1 MKLIK
6 TLLAVLLLVLAF
18 PSAQISA
25 DEVESVEPLVGEAYA
40 VFNSDEGCL
49 TFLRTDSEGNIPA
62 GDEKNTVYTGFE
74 NLTNIRAAA
83 TVPWHAIRSKITS
96 VRVEAT
102 IRPLCM
108 TYWFYSTN
116 ITDTAT
122 FENFDVSNVTDMM
135 SIFGRCEKL
144 ESLEGLSSWKTTKLT
159 SFGTAFYSC
168 TNLKSLKGIEG
179 FDTSHLSSLASV
191 FSGCST
197 LESVDELAEWDT
209 SNVYWLDST
218 FANCK
223 SLKNVNGLAK
233 WKTSNVRYMQWTF
246 SGDENLTNLDGLK
259 DWDVSG
265 VWYMQLA
272 FQRIGASR
280 IESLANWDVSN
291 VYDMDALFL
300 SCKNLEVIDLSGWNT
315 KDVGKGEIFSNCIS
329 LKEIKIGR
337 EWKFKGNNI
346 TSSQYYLLFPPAQ
359 KVENV
364 YTGKWCNT
372 KNMGDGYSSNEL
384 MDAYD
389 GSEEMAGTWVWQEVR
404 KDYVIS
410 FDANGG
416 LGDTASIPASNWDQS
431 VHLPESGFYR
441 FDYQF
446 IGWSETADGSSGLL
460 HPGDEV
466 KYEAEANETITL
478 YAQWQKN
485 DNKATPEDGWYEFTL
500 KGDEEAV
507 FKDLPTESPYSVYE
521 ETPDGWVLVESS
533 REQGTVKPNEEA
545 IAAFKNQKAPDSV
558 NVQLTASKL
567 LNDKTPE
574 GQTFQFEL
582 LEDDKVIQTVN
593 SSADGTILF
602 KQISYREEGKHIYT
616 IRETGLDTNVYE
628 SNSESFEVT
637 VTVAKNA
644 ETGKLEA
651 SVAYPEGGV
660 IFHNTTVVHKGSLL
674 VSKTVEGAP
683 ATNPDFTFQIHLTNA
698 DGSAYSGVAEGH
710 FGDTLTSLKNGDTFT
725 LKAGQSVLFTM
736 PEGVTY
742 SVTEISIPDGYTV
755 SQGTF
760 TGTIQNGVE
769 DTAAFTNTYEA
780 KPASVILHARKTL
793 TGGDL
798 SDDRYQFTFELLD
811 SKNQVVSTAA
821 NTPDGSVLFDELMF
835 DQPGDYAYTIHE
847 VKGELDEV
855 TYDETSYS
863 AVVHVTDPG
872 NGQLV
877 ATVEYK
883 NGDSVIGAP
892 VFENRINP
900 GSLSITK
907 TVENET
913 EYIKDREF
921 TFTLS
926 LKDKDGKALTDSY
939 NWKSMTEGRSGSIK
953 DGETLTLRN
962 GEIITINDLPSGTEY
977 SFEETSAE
985 GFELTSGR
993 NTSGTIQ
1000 GGQTAEVSFVN
1011 TYQMREKP
1019 LELQLSKTLTGAEL
1033 KDGQFTFQLKDK
1045 SGNVIQEVKNKADGS
1060 IVFEPIA
1067 VPADSIGK
1075 ELKYTVTEVNDGQK
1089 FITFDEKTIEISVLV
1104 KDDGKGNM
1112 EFEITYPEEAV
1123 FKNKYEYVASGK
1135 LDLKAKKVLKDG
1147 TLKDGQFSFELVNAE
1162 GKVIQEVSNNAQ
1174 GDIIFESI
1182 SYTLENV
1189 GEHTYIL
1196 REKKDPKLDNVVYDE
1211 TEYEIKVTVTD
1222 NKDGTLKVTAE
1233 KKVKG
1238 KDEPVTELVFTNT
1251 WQEPVEMPSTGQ
1263 PGIAQMTAAGLG
1275 IIAASALIIEERRK
1289 RRD

>member
-6 TLLAVLLLVLAF
+6 SLLAVLLLVLAF

-25 DEVESVEPLVGEAYA
+25 DELERMEPLVGEAYA

-191 FSGCST
+191 FSGCSK

-209 SNVYWLDST
+209 SNVFWLDST

-233 WKTSNVRYMQWTF
+233 WKTSNVQYMQWTF

-259 DWDVSG
+259 DWNVSG

-315 KDVGKGEIFSNCIS
+315 KDVGKGDIFSNCTE

-337 EWKFKGNNI
+337 NWKFKGNNI
-346 TSSQYYLLFPPAQ
+346 TNSQYYLSFPPA
-359 KVENV
+359 KRVENQ
-364 YTGKWCNT
+364 YTGYWCNT
-372 KNMGDGYSSNEL
+372 KNMGNSYTSSDL
-384 MDAYD
+384 VAAYD

-416 LGDTASIPASNWDQS
+416 LGDTASIPTSNWDQS

-446 IGWSETADGSSGLL
+446 IGWSKVADGSSGLL
-460 HPGDEV
+460 RPGAEV
-466 KYEAEANETITL
+466 KYKAEANETITL
-478 YAQWQKN
+478 YAQWKKN
-485 DNKATPEDGWYEFTL
+485 DNKATPKDGWYEFTL
-500 KGDEEAV
+500 KGDEEAI
-507 FKDLPTESPYSVYE
+507 FKNLPTESPYSVYE
-521 ETPDGWVLVESS
+521 ETPDGWVLVKSS
-533 REQGTVKPNEEA
+533 GEQGTVKPNEEA
-545 IAAFKNQKAPDSV
+545 IAAFRNKKAPDSV
-558 NVQLTASKL
+558 NVQLKASKL
-567 LNDKTPE
+567 LNGKTPE
-574 GQTFQFEL
+574 GQIFQFEL
-582 LEDDKVIQTVN
+582 LEEGEVIQTVS

-602 KQISYREEGKHIYT
+602 KQISYSEEGTHNYIIK
-616 IRETGLDTNVYE
+616 ETGLDMNVYE
-628 SNSESFEVT
+628 SNSESFKVT
-637 VTVAKNA
+637 VTVAKDA
-644 ETGKLEA
+644 KTGKLKA
-651 SVAYPEGGV
+651 SVDYPEGGV
-660 IFHNTTVVHKGSLL
+660 VFHNTTIVHKGSLL
-674 VSKTVEGAP
+674 VSKTVKGTS
-683 ATNPDFTFQIHLTNA
+683 ATDPDFTFQIHLSNA
-698 DGSAYSGVAEGH
+698 DSSAYSGVAEGK
-710 FGDTLTSLKNGDTFT
+710 FGDTLTSLKDGDTFT
-725 LKAGQSVLFTM
+725 LKAGQSVVFTM
-736 PEGVTY
+736 PEGVSY
-742 SVTEISIPDGYTV
+742 SVKEINIPDGYTV
-755 SQGTF
+755 SQDTF
-760 TGTIQNGVE
+760 TGTIENGAE
-769 DTAAFTNTYEA
+769 DKAEFTNTYTA
-780 KPASVILHARKTL
+780 KPVSVILHARKTL

-798 SDDRYQFTFELLD
+798 NDDRYQFTFELLD
-811 SKNQVVSTAA
+811 SEKKVVSTAI
-821 NTPDGSVLFDELMF
+821 NTPDGNVLFNELTF
-835 DQPGDYAYTIHE
+835 DQPGDYAYTIRE
-847 VKGELDEV
+847 IKGELGEV

-863 AVVHVTDPG
+863 AVVHVKDPG
-872 NGQLV
+872 SGKLT
-877 ATVEYK
+877 ATVEYMK
-883 NGDSVIGAP
+883 DDTVIGTP
-892 VFENRINP
+892 SFVNRINS

-913 EYIKDREF
+913 KYIKDREF

-939 NWKSMTEGRSGSIK
+939 NWSSTIKDKSGSIK
-953 DGETLTLRN
+953 DGETLTLQN
-962 GEIITINDLPSGTEY
+962 AETITVNDLPSGTEY
-977 SFEETSAE
+977 SFKETAAE
-985 GFELTSGR
+985 GFELTS
-993 NTSGTIQ
+993 NENASGTIQ

-1011 TYQMREKP
+1011 TYQIKEKP
-1019 LELQLSKTLTGAEL
+1019 LELQLSKTLTGADL
-1033 KDGQFTFQLKDK
+1033 KDGQFTFQLKDA
-1045 SGNVIQEVKNKADGS
+1045 SGKIIQEVKNKADGS
-1060 IVFEPIA
+1060 IVFDPIA
-1067 VPADSIGK
+1067 VPVNSIGK
-1075 ELKYTVTEVNDGQK
+1075 TLKYTVTEVNDGQK
-1089 FITFDEKTIEISVLV
+1089 FIRFDDKTIEISVLV

-1112 EFEITYPEEAV
+1112 EFEITYPEKAV
-1123 FKNKYEYVASGK
+1123 FENTYEYTASGK

-1147 TLKDGQFSFELVNAE
+1147 TLKDGQFFFELVDADGN
-1162 GKVIQEVSNNAQ
+1162 VIQEVSNNTQ

-1196 REKKDPKLDNVVYDE
+1196 REKKNPKLDNVVYDE

-1238 KDEPVTELVFTNT
+1238 EEGPLSELVFTNI

-1289 RRD
+1289 HKD